1 MRSYR
6 EYFSNVYAA
15 ITGKESFATT
25 DVVVDTSSLYIV
37 LGVVLLVTIL
47 YSAGAARLSWC
58 YNISIGNSKSEAFI
72 WSIICFFFSGIYYP
86 FYALLL
92 NPVCNKK

>member
-1 MRSYR
+1 MRTYK

-15 ITGKESFATT
+15 LSGYESFATN
-25 DVVVDTSSLYIV
+25 DVVVDTSNLYII
-37 LGVVLLVTIL
+37 LGVVLLITIL

-58 YNISIGNSKSEAFI
+58 YNISVGNSKTEAFI
-72 WSIICFFFSGIYYP
+72 WSFICFFFSGIYYP
-86 FYALLL
+86 FYALVL